1 MDTLV
6 SRSKLKNVS
15 TLGEYATVVKD
26 VSKDKLGEAKDRFAL
41 SVRDEVCM
49 FRAMASY
56 SYVLLL
62 SYSVFSGAL
71 KSPDILLSYSRI
83 ALALHTNNNP

>member
-41 SVRDEVCM
+41 SVRDEVCIELWLAIPM
-49 FRAMASY
+49 FY
-56 SYVLLL
+56 CCHIPYLV
-62 SYSVFSGAL
+62 V
-71 KSPDILLSYSRI
+71 
-83 ALALHTNNNP
+83 H